1 MKYHTIFCCRF
12 FLFLPQAI
20 KDLHLLVIVAG
31 LLAVD
36 VVFLSCWIAVDPL
49 QAEILKFEEMVSNV
63 WTILI
68 STSRWSCFVTLLR
81 KGKYNAFYKLCML
94 AKTVFITLN
103 RYTKVLLN
111 FFFWK
116 FPFQK
121 FLESFGCQKESSTG
135 NVKIIENCYRT
146 LETERDL

>member
-49 QAEILKFEEMVSNV
+49 QAEILTFEEMVSNV
-63 WTILI
+63 WTPILI
-68 STSRWSCFVTLLR
+68 QTSRWSCFVTLLW
-81 KGKYNAFYKLCML
+81 KEKYNPFDKLRML
-94 AKTVFITLN
+94 EKTVFITLN
-103 RYTKVLLN
+103 KAYKDFT
-111 FFFWK
+111 
-116 FPFQK
+116 
-121 FLESFGCQKESSTG
+121 
-135 NVKIIENCYRT
+135 
-146 LETERDL
+146 